1 MPKISIHPSLILL
14 LLISLFGGFIK
25 ELCIFM
31 VITFLHE
38 MGHFISSKF
47 YKINSTK
54 ITLTMLGGFIDLNN
68 YQHLKTIPQL
78 IINLSGII
86 VNLIIILLFIVI
98 KNNFLD
104 NNIIV
109 IIINYNILMV
119 IFNLLPIAPLDGYK
133 ILNTL
138 FQMVFDEE
146 YTKDC
151 LYYLS
156 LIFLVII
163 SICLFIFKLYG
174 YYLIVAFLFFRTIKE
189 KRSSFKMLKQYSLFS
204 KINY

>member
-25 ELCIFM
+25 ELCIFL

-38 MGHFISSKF
+38 LGHFISSKF
-47 YKINSTK
+47 YRISSTK
-54 ITLTMLGGFIDLNN
+54 ITLTMLGGFIDLDN
-68 YQHLKTIPQL
+68 YQHLKTMHQL

-86 VNLIIILLFIVI
+86 VNLIIILLFKVI
-98 KNNFLD
+98 KTNFLD

-174 YYLIVAFLFFRTIKE
+174 YYLIVVFLFFRTIKE
-189 KRSSFKMLKQYSLFS
+189 KRSSFKILKQYSLFS